1 MAKQSGDQQNK
12 DLFFTAVYTGDIDR
26 VKEMLLTKEADVND
40 RLNFGEDKLWSALM
54 LACWNGHY
62 NLAKFLLENGADVN
76 LRDDND
82 WSALLRA
89 SYQSNY
95 KLTELL
101 LDYNAEVDQQNKNG
115 WTALMC
121 ACKDGRYEVAQIL
134 LQRGRANPNIRRV
147 SGRTAL
153 MSASG
158 AGRYEEVKLLL
169 KFGAQVT
176 MHVKDSHGYTASD
189 YARQGGHKLVVDLLS
204 GK

>member
-12 DLFFTAVYTGDIDR
+12 DSFFTAVNKGDIDR
-26 VKEMLLTKEADVND
+26 VKEMLLTKEADVNG
-40 RLNFGEDKLWSALM
+40 RLNFGEYKHWSALM
-54 LACWNGHY
+54 LACWKGHY
-62 NLAKFLLENGADVN
+62 NLAKFLLDNGADVN

-89 SYQSNY
+89 SYHSNY

-101 LDYNAEVDQQNKNG
+101 LDHGAEVDQQNKNG

-121 ACKDGRYEVAQIL
+121 ACKDGRYEVTQIL
-134 LQRGRANPNIRRV
+134 LQRGANPNIRRV

-158 AGRYEEVKLLL
+158 AGRYEEVELLL

-176 MHVKDSHGYTASD
+176 MHVKDSHGYTASEH
-189 YARQGGHKLVVDLLS
+189 ARQGGHKLVVDLLS